1 VEVFCFGSGSEGN
14 AFLVRTQRTSILIDA
29 GLAATT
35 LRRLLHSIGVGDHE
49 LTAIV
54 VTHEH
59 HDHVRGL
66 AGLLRW
72 QSCPVV
78 TTAGTDA
85 VLRLGSARRL
95 TVRYQ
100 HWLEI
105 GDLALYPVPV
115 PHNAREPF
123 GLRLATCHAETA
135 LFTDLGTV
143 TDEVLAALSRA
154 NLIVLEANHDRDLLW
169 RGPYPDWL
177 KRRIASPA
185 GHLSNDQAAY
195 ALAHLSGSPRT
206 IWLAHLS
213 QQNNDPR
220 LALATVRAR
229 FGSPCPHQL
238 DVLPQAGMVYR
249 WNFASS
255 QYRLTRDSDQG

>member
-1 VEVFCFGSGSEGN
+1 MDVFCFGSGSEGN

-29 GLAATT
+29 GLAPTT
-35 LRRLLHSIGVGDHE
+35 LRRLLRSSGVGDHE

-85 VLRLGSARRL
+85 VLRLEFGRRL
-95 TVRYQ
+95 MVTYR

-115 PHNAREPF
+115 PHDASEPF
-123 GLRLATCHAETA
+123 GLRLATSHAEIA

-154 NLIVLEANHDRDLLW
+154 DLIVLEANHDRDLLW
-169 RGPYPDWL
+169 RGPYPEWL
-177 KRRIASPA
+177 KRRIASPG
-185 GHLSNDQAAY
+185 GHLSNDQAAH
-195 ALAHLSGSPRT
+195 ALAQLSGPPRT

-213 QQNNDPR
+213 QKNNDPR
-220 LALATVRAR
+220 LALGTVRAR
-229 FGSPCPHQL
+229 LDSPCPHQL
-238 DVLPQAGMVYR
+238 DVLPQGGMVYR

-255 QYRLTRDSDQG
+255 QYQLSRDSDQG